1 MGFVQVEFEVI
12 AINSSAYSSF
22 NLDLTNIAKHCFLI
36 FIFNKSGQQLRAE
49 GMQVPN
55 LTQVLSLR

>member
-22 NLDLTNIAKHCFLI
+22 NLDLTNIAKHWF
-36 FIFNKSGQQLRAE
+36 
-49 GMQVPN
+49 
-55 LTQVLSLR
+55 

>member
-12 AINSSAYSSF
+12 AINSSTYSSF

-49 GMQVPN
+49 GIQVPN

>member
-36 FIFNKSGQQLRAE
+36 FIFNKSGQWLLSE
-49 GMQVPN
+49 GILMPN

>member
-36 FIFNKSGQQLRAE
+36 FIFNKSGQRLRAE
-49 GMQVPN
+49 GILMPN